1 MTTLTN
7 EQMFNNVMTII
18 SKMNISEEDDF
29 KKEKHKVINKAMKDK
44 TIVKKT
50 KEPKEPKEAK
60 EAKEAKVLTAYQ
72 QFVKDKMPEVK
83 EKFNPKDRM
92 KAIAELWK
100 EHKKSS
106 GSE

>member
-7 EQMFNNVMTII
+7 EQMLNNVMTII
-18 SKMNISEEDDF
+18 RKMDISEEDDF
-29 KKEKHKVINKAMKDK
+29 KKEMHKAINKAMKDK
-44 TIVKKT
+44 TTVKKT
-50 KEPKEPKEAK
+50 KEPKEPKE
-60 EAKEAKVLTAYQ
+60 LTLYQ

-83 EKFNPKDRM
+83 EKYNPKDRM

-100 EHKKSS
+100 EQKESS

>member
-18 SKMNISEEDDF
+18 RKMNISEEDDF
-29 KKEKHKVINKAMKDK
+29 KKEMHKVINKAMNDK

-50 KEPKEPKEAK
+50 KEPKEPKEP
-60 EAKEAKVLTAYQ
+60 KEAKVLTAYQ

-100 EHKKSS
+100 EHKESS

>member
-7 EQMFNNVMTII
+7 EQMLNNVMTII
-18 SKMNISEEDDF
+18 KKMDINEDDDF
-29 KKEKHKVINKAMKDK
+29 KKEMNKVINKAMKDK
-44 TIVKKT
+44 TTVKKT
-50 KEPKEPKEAK
+50 KELKEPKE
-60 EAKEAKVLTAYQ
+60 LTPYQ

-83 EKFNPKDRM
+83 EKYNPKERM

-100 EHKKSS
+100 EQKESS